1 MTESGDE
8 ACAAAEA
15 AAATVFFFF
24 FFCEPLR
31 SGPAARPLLA
41 ALLTTLREELLTERT
56 DDITR
61 EELLAE
67 RADDTTR
74 LEEPGAMMTRS
85 VCITHHL
92 GWAPD
97 GIASTMDGR
106 HVSSLHRGERGAL
119 PSASWVFGSLHGVVL
134 GWAGGL
140 VPFS

>member
-41 ALLTTLREELLTERT
+41 ALLTTL
-56 DDITR
+56 R

-119 PSASWVFGSLHGVVL
+119 PSGSWVFGSLHGVVL